1 MILVWIG
8 GVFKKVST
16 RIELPDGRKVF
27 GKQINNNP
35 EEYFTEDILHQLDI
49 AAGVEFK
56 YGQGNDT
63 AEVEEE
69 LENAEV

>member
-1 MILVWIG
+1 MIKILVVWSFLIDLY
-8 GVFKKVST
+8 K
-16 RIELPDGRKVF
+16 P
-27 GKQINNNP
+27 IN
-35 EEYFTEDILHQLDI
+35 FLV
-49 AAGVEFK
+49 VEFK